1 MNNIY
6 VRLAKTNIQN
16 NRQLYLPYI
25 ISGIVTVMM
34 FYLMMFI
41 NNNPGLKSIPGS
53 VNLKTI
59 MALGVG
65 IITIFAYIFIF
76 YTNSFI
82 IKRRKKEIGVY
93 NILGMEKRHIA
104 RVLGLE
110 TVFVAM
116 LAIAGGILSGIIF
129 SKLILMLLYRM
140 LGFQES
146 VSFYIAKAG
155 IAWAVIVFGVLYML
169 TLLYNLLQIRLA
181 NPIELLHGGNVGEK
195 EPKTKGV
202 MAVAGA
208 ACLAVAYYIAITTE
222 NPMEV
227 LMKFFLAVVL
237 VIVGTYFLF
246 TAGSIAILKMLRKN
260 KKFYYNKKHFTAVSG
275 MLYRMKQNAAGLASI
290 CVLSTMVLVMIS
302 MTVSMFAGVDDE
314 LKERYPYELSYSVD
328 ADKIEEYPD
337 CQEIYQTIA
346 DTIAKQGREMTDS
359 SMFSYFQLFMKR
371 EGSMFEFIDHDT
383 DFADLSEIT
392 FLTRENLL
400 AYDSSLKAADVP
412 GTGSWQN
419 RHL

>member
-1 MNNIY
+1 M
-6 VRLAKTNIQN
+6 
-16 NRQLYLPYI
+16 
-25 ISGIVTVMM
+25 
-34 FYLMMFI
+34 
-41 NNNPGLKSIPGS
+41 
-53 VNLKTI
+53 
-59 MALGVG
+59 
-65 IITIFAYIFIF
+65 
-76 YTNSFI
+76 
-82 IKRRKKEIGVY
+82 
-93 NILGMEKRHIA
+93 
-104 RVLGLE
+104 
-110 TVFVAM
+110 AM
-116 LAIAGGILSGIIF
+116 LVIVGGILSGIIF

-155 IAWAVIVFGVLYML
+155 IAWAVIVFGVLYVL

-275 MLYRMKQNAAGLASI
+275 MLYRMKQNAPDWQASV
-290 CVLSTMVLVMIS
+290 CCL
-302 MTVSMFAGVDDE
+302 
-314 LKERYPYELSYSVD
+314 PW
-328 ADKIEEYPD
+328 
-337 CQEIYQTIA
+337 C
-346 DTIAKQGREMTDS
+346 
-359 SMFSYFQLFMKR
+359 
-371 EGSMFEFIDHDT
+371 
-383 DFADLSEIT
+383 
-392 FLTRENLL
+392 
-400 AYDSSLKAADVP
+400 
-412 GTGSWQN
+412 W
-419 RHL
+419 